1 KPSCG
6 SSTPGRGST
15 TSSSPSNGY
24 ASPFPAE
31 DAHLRRRTPC
41 PRAPR
46 RDPAVAD
53 NDPRSGSPT
62 DSRSDP
68 PREPASPA
76 DTPRQPPTG
85 VLTARSG
92 LAEHG
97 GGCCGPCDTT
107 SAPGRR
113 WKQACRWS
121 AAVIAREVAAQL
133 WPPHGGGGELVGH
146 LSAQQAPAVHH
157 SVSPISY
164 HASQEVR
171 GSRSRCAA
179 TSGDIA

>member
-1 KPSCG
+1 
-6 SSTPGRGST
+6 
-15 TSSSPSNGY
+15 
-24 ASPFPAE
+24 PFPAE

-92 LAEHG
+92 LVRFRAKLSNLRTGLKAQAHAVMAKNGVLPCRGDMWGIG
-97 GGCCGPCDTT
+97 GAAPLHALPPPPAHPKPRAGLPRLLALFRPGVRRVGPGPPNT
-107 SAPGRR
+107 SLGG
-113 WKQACRWS
+113 S
-121 AAVIAREVAAQL
+121 GAVAG
-133 WPPHGGGGELVGH
+133 P
-146 LSAQQAPAVHH
+146 
-157 SVSPISY
+157 
-164 HASQEVR
+164 
-171 GSRSRCAA
+171 
-179 TSGDIA
+179 T